1 MNSRQIT
8 FYFTPEDV
16 LQIDSYLKKN
26 ELLILGQPMPDSK
39 PIILP
44 SLLLNESDS
53 KKYKGHK
60 YIIRSQDIDSIII
73 KYISEQNYYLVD
85 GMNSPVIETGYSNFK
100 NNGLIKKSDRIYYI
114 KDALLKEPLR
124 RVPKSPEFLQM
135 ADDFF
140 KWFRKEFHNAKL
152 PGFEHDIVSLACADW
167 VSSGGQL
174 VKN

>member
-1 MNSRQIT
+1 MNSQQIT

-26 ELLILGQPMPDSK
+26 ELLLLGQPMPDSK

-44 SLLLNESDS
+44 SLLLDESNS
-53 KKYKGHK
+53 KIYRGHK
-60 YIIRSQDIDSIII
+60 YIIRSQDIDSVII

-85 GMNSPVIETGYSNFK
+85 CMNSPVIETGYSNYK

-140 KWFRKEFHNAKL
+140 KWFRKQFKNAKL
-152 PGFEHDIVSLACADW
+152 PGFEHDIFSLACANW